1 MAAIVLQI
9 SQPNIDILHEQFA
22 SCKSITGKLRT
33 IVENFLYSKGIYTL
47 DDVDATVKNA
57 YRQYIKGLV
66 GINDQQRK
74 YYQSALDQILL
85 AYLITKNQK
94 LASDVETIIRGR
106 AVRNKVLL
114 YLMEH
119 GIQDCKQI
127 DYDVR
132 SDYKES
138 LKGSGCRK
146 LHEYIKAMD
155 VLKLEAI
162 RKENISNP
170 LKPKALKYSGEKLFL
185 LYHPDYEVAKTF
197 YYIRDKEE
205 LLFDFSLEGSEIV
218 KRQIFKMLTYVL
230 EEKKDWHDRRERFL
244 IPLKRLYI
252 FCNEN
257 AVEDIE
263 LLTAEQIEAFRLSME
278 GKVGTK
284 TDTYMQIIYN
294 ITKYLFITA
303 KNTNWDA
310 NIWYLE
316 RFSFNDGRVNPAR
329 EIERITFNQIS
340 DDNRALLKDY
350 MKYQIGIAQR
360 TSLQTIRCQYYDIV
374 IFLKYCDAEKWSLTE
389 VDAERMEKYIS
400 SVDAE
405 DIQAESYNHRII
417 SVARLFDYMKS
428 KKLVQREPLQFDYY
442 LKTVHVKHNDRTV
455 SIENQKQVLKKL
467 KHLPLYLRLMF
478 LNLWCEGIRVCELC
492 VIKAGM
498 YRWDGQDAWL
508 KLYQN
513 KMKKEKC
520 IPIPVE
526 LYKIM
531 KKYIEDTGIK
541 ADEYVFQNKKGGA
554 YDAGTFTKQMKREL
568 KKAGLIE
575 YDFKAHDFRHTI
587 GTSLNKDYN
596 VSIEAIREFLGH
608 NSSDMTKQYI
618 DFVPEMLDSA
628 NENYFSKEENKL
640 ATYIKKGKRKYDR

>member
-1 MAAIVLQI
+1 M
-9 SQPNIDILHEQFA
+9 NKQFA

-94 LASDVETIIRGR
+94 FASDVETIIRGR

-205 LLFDFSLEGSEIV
+205 LLFDFSLKGSEIV

-316 RFSFNDGRVNPAR
+316 RFSFNNGRVNPAR

-428 KKLVQREPLQFDYY
+428 KKLVEREPLQFDYY
-442 LKTVHVKHNDRTV
+442 LKTVRVKHNDRTV

-568 KKAGLIE
+568 KKVGLTE

-618 DFVPEMLDSA
+618 DFVPEMLDLA

-640 ATYIKKGKRKYDR
+640 ATYIKKGKRKHDR

>member
-146 LHEYIKAMD
+146 LHEYVKAMD

-257 AVEDIE
+257 VVEDIE

-531 KKYIEDTGIK
+531 KKYIED
-541 ADEYVFQNKKGGA
+541 
-554 YDAGTFTKQMKREL
+554 
-568 KKAGLIE
+568 
-575 YDFKAHDFRHTI
+575 
-587 GTSLNKDYN
+587 KDYLKL
-596 VSIEAIREFLGH
+596 FLLTKG
-608 NSSDMTKQYI
+608 NSRTVCYRMMDIMQ
-618 DFVPEMLDSA
+618 
-628 NENYFSKEENKL
+628 ENIASKEPGFLMENCLFSYSWKGSLAAGGVKL
-640 ATYIKKGKRKYDR
+640 NFVKQCSY

>member
-146 LHEYIKAMD
+146 LHEYVKAMD

-257 AVEDIE
+257 VVEDIE

-596 VSIEAIREFLGH
+596 V
-608 NSSDMTKQYI
+608 Q
-618 DFVPEMLDSA
+618 
-628 NENYFSKEENKL
+628 
-640 ATYIKKGKRKYDR
+640 

>member
-478 LNLWCEGIRVCELC
+478 LNLWCEGIRVSELC

>member
-9 SQPNIDILHEQFA
+9 SQPNIDILHKQFA

-205 LLFDFSLEGSEIV
+205 LLFDFSLKGSEIV

-316 RFSFNDGRVNPAR
+316 RFSFNNGRVNPAR

-428 KKLVQREPLQFDYY
+428 KKLVEREPLQFDYY
-442 LKTVHVKHNDRTV
+442 LKTVRVKHNDRTV

-568 KKAGLIE
+568 KKVGLTE

-618 DFVPEMLDSA
+618 DFVPEMLDLA

>member
-146 LHEYIKAMD
+146 LHEYVKAMD

-257 AVEDIE
+257 VVEDIE

-541 ADEYVFQNKKGGA
+541 ADEYVFQNKKGGT

>member
-568 KKAGLIE
+568 KKVGLTE

-618 DFVPEMLDSA
+618 DFVPEMLDLA

-640 ATYIKKGKRKYDR
+640 ATYVKKGKRKHDR